1 MAVKRHFMK
10 LSEKFSLA
18 GKTALVTGSSQGI
31 GKAIALALAEYGSDI
46 ILHYRKERS
55 EAEDVAREIEKT
67 GVKTFI
73 IKGDIS
79 EENGINSIYDQVQQL
94 TKNPDIVVLN
104 ASVQIPK
111 PWLETTSADFD
122 VQVNANFK
130 STLILMQKFAPEMIK
145 KGWGRI
151 LTIGSVQQAKPHP
164 GMIVYAATKSAVL
177 NVVQN
182 VAMQLADKGI
192 TVNNLAPGVIGTARL
207 DQEVPESEE
216 RITKRLE
223 TPSGQIGDP
232 QDCAAM
238 AVLLCSDAGRF
249 ITGQNIFVDGGMSL

>member
-1 MAVKRHFMK
+1 MK

-31 GKAIALALAEYGSDI
+31 GKGIAIALAEYGADI
-46 ILHYRKERS
+46 ILHYRKDRS
-55 EAEDVAREIEKT
+55 EAVAVAKEIKT
-67 GVKTFI
+67 LGVKTYI
-73 IKGDIS
+73 VKGDLS
-79 EENGINSIYDQVQQL
+79 KTGGGKSIFDQVQR
-94 TKNPDIVVLN
+94 KAKMPDVIVLN

-111 PWLETTSADFD
+111 LWQETTENDFE

-130 STLILMQKFAPEMIK
+130 STLVLMQLFAPEMIS

-151 LTIGSVQQAKPHP
+151 LTIGSVQQEKPHP
-164 GMIVYAATKSAVL
+164 SMIVYAATKSAVL
-177 NVVQN
+177 NMVQN

-192 TVNNLAPGVIGTARL
+192 TVNNLAPGVIGTPRL
-207 DQEVPESEE
+207 DQDVPEAEE

-223 TPSGQIGDP
+223 TPSGQVGDP
-232 QDCAAM
+232 QDCAVV
-238 AVLLCSDAGRF
+238 AVLLCSEAGRF